1 MRTISSAAILFS
13 AVVAT
18 GCATVA
24 PPVSQPVVTGGFVA
38 MLGNDTVTVERYI
51 RTNNYVEGDVVT
63 RAPAARITH
72 YRATLGPQG
81 QITSFTSAQ
90 RAPSA
95 DPASPPI
102 LQVTTSFGDTLAL
115 VEVVRAGKRDSVN
128 STRKGF
134 RSPVSVAMPTI
145 PAPLGLYEALFAA
158 NPGKGSDSLGISLVS
173 AGRSPNNTLWIWRR
187 HGADSVLVRNTWS
200 PDWYER
206 LSLDNRGRITG
217 GDWRATT
224 VKVLINRVDN
234 VQFDVIAKGWAAQ
247 EAARGRPGPLSPLD
261 SVVTSIAGANINI
274 VYSRPF
280 SRGRNVW
287 ADVVTPGTR
296 WRLGANAATMFTTSK
311 DLMIGTALIPAGSY
325 TLWMMPSESAP
336 KLLVNSQ
343 TKQWGTEF
351 DPAKDIAAID
361 LVRRAAS
368 PVVPEFTI
376 KVEPQGS
383 GGVMRFIWND
393 REYFVPFTVR

>member
-1 MRTISSAAILFS
+1 MRTTSSAAILS
-13 AVVAT
+13 TAILSLACATAGPPAPPAVVN
-18 GCATVA
+18 
-24 PPVSQPVVTGGFVA
+24 GGFVA

-51 RTNNYVEGDVVT
+51 RTNSYVEGDVVT
-63 RAPAARITH
+63 RAPTARITH

-81 QITSFTSAQ
+81 QIMSFTSAQ
-90 RAPSA
+90 RAPNA

-102 LQVTTSFGDTLAL
+102 AQVTTSFGDTLAL
-115 VEVVRAGKRDSVN
+115 VEIVRAGKRDSVN
-128 STRKGF
+128 SARKGF

-145 PAPLGLYEALFAA
+145 PAPLGLYEALLAA
-158 NPGKGSDSLGISLVS
+158 NPGKGSDSLGISLVGG
-173 AGRSPNNTLWIWRR
+173 GRQPNNTLWIWRR
-187 HGADSVLVRNTWS
+187 HGADSVLIRNTWS

-206 LSLDNRGRITG
+206 LSIDNQGRITG
-217 GDWRATT
+217 GDWRGTT

-247 EAARGRPGPLSPLD
+247 EAARGRPGPLSPTD
-261 SVVTSIAGANINI
+261 SVVTSVAGANINI
-274 VYSRPF
+274 VYARPF
-280 SRGRNVW
+280 ARGRNVW
-287 ADVVTPGTR
+287 ADVVVPGVR
-296 WRLGANAATMFTTSK
+296 WRLGANAATMFTTSR
-311 DLMIGTALIPAGSY
+311 DLAFGNTVIPAGSY

-368 PVVPEFTI
+368 PAVPEFTI